1 MPPTPRRAPTTPSPR
16 NSKHRRAGSA
26 APLADAAAKLLS
38 AARQLDAL
46 DDTQTGEA
54 YMEALAAAMY
64 AGRLG
69 HPGAMVEAGA
79 AALADVGRWA

>member
-1 MPPTPRRAPTTPSPR
+1 
-16 NSKHRRAGSA
+16 
-26 APLADAAAKLLS
+26 
-38 AARQLDAL
+38 
-46 DDTQTGEA
+46 
-54 YMEALAAAMY
+54 MEALAAAMY